1 MAPTC
6 GTNVAR
12 GPHSRPGSQ
21 ARNKSPRGE
30 QKVRIS
36 RRGSRR
42 FPHYFATSLPSASQR
57 PSSRA
62 HANSMANS
70 AAKRIQQLSQALD
83 AEAEI
88 APRKTPAERPRQQSR
103 FATPIRISKPFSGRE
118 TRTSTAPLLR
128 DAPWSLDLEGESVT
142 FASTVD

>member
-42 FPHYFATSLPSASQR
+42 FPHHYFATSLPSASQQLN
-57 PSSRA
+57 SRT
-62 HANSMANS
+62 NKKSMANS
-70 AAKRIQQLSQALD
+70 AAKQLPQALD

-88 APRKTPAERPRQQSR
+88 APRKRPAKRPRQQSR
-103 FATPIRISKPFSGRE
+103 FATPIRISKPLSGRE

-128 DAPWSLDLEGESVT
+128 DAPWSLGLEGESVT
-142 FASTVD
+142 FASTMD